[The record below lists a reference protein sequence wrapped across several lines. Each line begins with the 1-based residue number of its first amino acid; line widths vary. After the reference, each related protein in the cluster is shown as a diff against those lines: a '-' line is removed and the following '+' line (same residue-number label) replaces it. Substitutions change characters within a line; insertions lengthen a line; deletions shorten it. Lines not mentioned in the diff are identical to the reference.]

1 MLGGEFGRS
10 GNPDSILGAGGWGL
24 VLPDTTGWVAFVR
37 PKALSIHAL
46 AVWVSFLCDLGS
58 FSVACLTHFTYLEAP
73 QRISSSACLLSGI

>member
-1 MLGGEFGRS
+1 VPTFLRPFANSTSLRAD
-10 GNPDSILGAGGWGL
+10 P